1 MKKLIVFDV
10 VGLTK
15 SNLEKL
21 SLPNISK
28 IFEKGSISSIIPSF
42 PAVTCSVQATITSG
56 YQPSEHGIISNGYYD
71 RNSKTVSFWEQ
82 PDSLVEKPRLWDVL
96 KKSNPNLKTAVLFW
110 QNSLYINSDIVITP
124 KPIHHENK
132 LEMWCYSKPVN
143 YYEEV
148 VEELGEFDL
157 KWYWGP
163 LASLKSSQWILNA
176 AQYTIKKQSPDLLM
190 VYLPHLDYSAQKY
203 GPDSDEFRQSILELD
218 KILGDFVEFLHSE
231 GKNEYEI
238 VILSEYGFNSVN
250 QSLSPNLILRNEGL
264 LSVRN
269 IGGKDYLDYEH
280 SKAFAM
286 VDHQMAHV
294 YIKPGYD
301 EKIKK
306 IFENQKGISQVMD
319 KKLQQENHINHPKSG
334 ELILCSKNN
343 YWFNYYW
350 WDEISKAPP
359 FAFTVDIHRKPGFDP
374 LELFFDPSTKTI
386 SLDTSLI
393 KGSHGVFQKED
404 TSNLPIFGMSDRSQQ
419 LPEIIDMTQLSPT
432 ILKFFTDQA

>member
-1 MKKLIVFDV
+1 MKKLIVIDV

-21 SLPNISK
+21 SLPNITR
-28 IFEKGSISSIIPSF
+28 ILENGSISSIIPSF
-42 PAVTCSVQATITSG
+42 PAVTCSVQATLTSG
-56 YQPSEHGIISNGYYD
+56 YNPSEHGIISNGYYD
-71 RNSKTVSFWEQ
+71 RDSKTVSFWEQ
-82 PDSLVEKPRLWDVL
+82 PGSLVEKPRLWDVL

-132 LEMWCYSKPVN
+132 LELWCYSKPVN

-176 AQYTIKKQSPDLLM
+176 AQYTIKKHNPDLLM
-190 VYLPHLDYSAQKY
+190 VYLPHLDYSAQKH

-218 KILGDFVEFLHSE
+218 KILGTFIEFLYSE
-231 GKNEYEI
+231 GKNDYEI

-250 QSLSPNLILRNEGL
+250 HSLSPNLILRNEGL
-264 LSVRN
+264 LSTRN
-269 IGGKDYLDYEH
+269 IGGKDYLDYEY
-280 SKAFAM
+280 SKAFTM
-286 VDHQMAHV
+286 VDHQIAHV
-294 YIKPGYD
+294 YIKSGYE
-301 EKIKK
+301 EKVKK
-306 IFENQKGISQVMD
+306 IFENQKGISQIMD
-319 KKLQQENHINHPKSG
+319 KNLQQENHINHPKSG
-334 ELILCSKNN
+334 ELILSSENN

-350 WDEISKAPP
+350 WDEITKAPP

-393 KGSHGVFQKED
+393 KGSHGVFQKD
-404 TSNLPIFGMSDRSQQ
+404 DINHLPIFAMSDRSQQ

-432 ILKFFTDQA
+432 ILKFFKDQA